1 MIRSGVAATI
11 RDEAIGVDDFFLDLF
26 VIFGEVSYIC
36 KQIQE
41 LNTYF
46 YEGSY

>member
-1 MIRSGVAATI
+1 MI
-11 RDEAIGVDDFFLDLF
+11 FFLDLF